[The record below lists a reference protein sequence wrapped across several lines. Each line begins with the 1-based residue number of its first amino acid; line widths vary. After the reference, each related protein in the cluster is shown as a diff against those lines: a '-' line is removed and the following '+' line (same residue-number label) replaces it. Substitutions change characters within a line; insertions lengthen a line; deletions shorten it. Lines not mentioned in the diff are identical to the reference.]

1 MPKVQLNLKGP
12 PFPRGLTLK
21 DIRSNPRVCNT
32 CYNLSPGTAAAF
44 FPSDTL
50 ATRDLDMMEENI
62 SAAESLGIMESKPTW
77 ITGCTRTDYIAYEA
91 RAPLSDIIQGV
102 HRDCPSCILL
112 EAAITNL
119 YSDAL
124 CLKNPKDLMVYI
136 FFCLGRVVRVDI
148 YDEPPIQENDSDDD
162 MFPVGYIIGADY
174 ALGVRAG
181 KELLG
186 PIELYTLPGQPSPW
200 PTIGCSIP
208 YDRRESSRR
217 EENPRTSR
225 ESKIISVVS
234 HVLPNPASEPGFR
247 LVKEWLKRCVADH
260 TDCREADLRVKH
272 NRLPK
277 RVIQVGSWDN
287 SEIRLCENDGGNEQQ
302 NSVPD
307 EPYLSLSHCW
317 GDSSNLPMLTKDTL
331 EEKKKNIQWDSIPRT
346 FRDAI
351 VLTRGIGIHYIWID
365 SLCIIQDDPDDWK
378 NEASKMAS
386 IYEGALMVLS
396 ATASTNSD
404 GGCFH
409 DREPPVVL
417 QVALESEPPS
427 TIFAR
432 RVLPHRA
439 FRSGFMEYQQTNGIK
454 DPLLSEGVPLFS
466 RAWCFQERLLGTRTL
481 QFLSQEMV
489 FDCLESTNCECGGLS
504 NYTEESTKT
513 MRKSIKHGIPA
524 EIISRWWRGS
534 HLEPDQYIAPS
545 SAQLFDDVF
554 NETWRGL
561 VESYSQKNI
570 TYSSD
575 TLPALSGLA
584 NRWSRITGKDYLC
597 GLWTDGLLPGL
608 LWYAGNSI
616 SSTGVDRRESIDKRF
631 ARDKDTYIAPTWS
644 WASTRRPVAWPPRD
658 FVEL

>member
-1 MPKVQLNLKGP
+1 
-12 PFPRGLTLK
+12 
-21 DIRSNPRVCNT
+21 
-32 CYNLSPGTAAAF
+32 
-44 FPSDTL
+44 
-50 ATRDLDMMEENI
+50 
-62 SAAESLGIMESKPTW
+62 
-77 ITGCTRTDYIAYEA
+77 
-91 RAPLSDIIQGV
+91 
-102 HRDCPSCILL
+102 
-112 EAAITNL
+112 
-119 YSDAL
+119 
-124 CLKNPKDLMVYI
+124 MVYI

-148 YDEPPIQENDSDDD
+148 YDEPPIHENDSDDD
-162 MFPVGYIIGADY
+162 MFPVGHIIGADY

-200 PTIGCSIP
+200 PTIGCSMP
-208 YDRRESSRR
+208 YDHRESSRR
-217 EENPRTSR
+217 EAGRREASRRQSGRR
-225 ESKIISVVS
+225 ESSESEIISVAS
-234 HVLPNPASEPGFR
+234 YVLPNPASEPGFR
-247 LVKEWLKRCVADH
+247 LVKEWLKRCVAGH
-260 TDCREADLRVKH
+260 TDCREADLR
-272 NRLPK
+272 RY
-277 RVIQVGSWDN
+277 GSA
-287 SEIRLCENDGGNEQQ
+287 RTMAATEQQ

-307 EPYLSLSHCW
+307 GPYLALSHCW
-317 GDSSNLPMLTKDTL
+317 GDSSNLPMLTKGTL

-386 IYEGALMVLS
+386 IYEGALMALS

-409 DREPPVVL
+409 DREPPVL

-439 FRSGFMEYQQTNGIK
+439 FRS
-454 DPLLSEGVPLFS
+454 
-466 RAWCFQERLLGTRTL
+466 
-481 QFLSQEMV
+481 
-489 FDCLESTNCECGGLS
+489 ESTNCECGALS

-534 HLEPDQYIAPS
+534 HLEPGQYIAPS

-584 NRWSRITGKDYLC
+584 NRWSRMTGKDYLC
-597 GLWTDGLLPGL
+597 GLWTDGPLPGL
-608 LWYAGNSI
+608 LWYAGNST

-658 FVEL
+658 FVELCYFVEIDRRNSGCIYSGPDVFGGISGGWLVISGKLTSVRISTSSYIFKLESGVDKEDGFAFPFNPDDQQACEELVGKELFCLDYANNKLLLDSHFALILAPVDLGHRDGPIDLVPDKVKQLGRLYKRVGITDRFPWWDLKAVRGPKTTIVII